1 MNLFDIL
8 GPVMV
13 GPSSS
18 HTAGAVR
25 IGYISGKLLQ
35 DHVVKAEI
43 LLHGSFA
50 TTGIGHGTD
59 KALIAGLLGMRPDDI
74 RIPDSFFLAK
84 KDGME
89 FSFSTITLK
98 DAHPNTAVL
107 RLTGEHGRKIAVV
120 TDSNSGI
127 TQAQAKEMGV
137 AVLPMPFMIDGET
150 YYEDITLTRE
160 QFYQRLKDNADIA
173 TSQPTPDSILK
184 MWDKLLKEYDQII
197 HIPMSSGLSG
207 SCSTAMMLAGEDEY
221 EGKVFVVDNR
231 RISVTQYQ
239 SVKDAQMLAAMGMD
253 GTQIK
258 KRLEETAADSVIFIT
273 VDTLKYLKKGGRITP
288 AAAALGTLLKIKPV
302 LIILGEKL
310 DSFAKARTMKQ
321 AKTMMM
327 NAIQKELDGR
337 LHDSECRNC
346 HLAIAHTDNEEAAL
360 EFKKEVEE
368 RFPNADVYM
377 APLSLSIACH
387 IGPGSLAVTA
397 TRKMEEEHEKN

>member
-1 MNLFDIL
+1 M
-8 GPVMV
+8 
-13 GPSSS
+13 
-18 HTAGAVR
+18 
-25 IGYISGKLLQ
+25 
-35 DHVVKAEI
+35 
-43 LLHGSFA
+43 
-50 TTGIGHGTD
+50 
-59 KALIAGLLGMRPDDI
+59 
-74 RIPDSFFLAK
+74 
-84 KDGME
+84 
-89 FSFSTITLK
+89 
-98 DAHPNTAVL
+98 
-107 RLTGEHGRKIAVV
+107 KIAVV

-288 AAAALGTLLKIKPV
+288 AAAARGTLLKIKPV

>member
-1 MNLFDIL
+1 M
-8 GPVMV
+8 
-13 GPSSS
+13 
-18 HTAGAVR
+18 
-25 IGYISGKLLQ
+25 
-35 DHVVKAEI
+35 
-43 LLHGSFA
+43 
-50 TTGIGHGTD
+50 
-59 KALIAGLLGMRPDDI
+59 
-74 RIPDSFFLAK
+74 
-84 KDGME
+84 
-89 FSFSTITLK
+89 
-98 DAHPNTAVL
+98 
-107 RLTGEHGRKIAVV
+107 KIAVV

-160 QFYQRLKDNADIA
+160 QFYQRLRDNADIA

-253 GTQIK
+253 GTQIR

>member
-1 MNLFDIL
+1 M
-8 GPVMV
+8 
-13 GPSSS
+13 
-18 HTAGAVR
+18 
-25 IGYISGKLLQ
+25 
-35 DHVVKAEI
+35 
-43 LLHGSFA
+43 
-50 TTGIGHGTD
+50 
-59 KALIAGLLGMRPDDI
+59 
-74 RIPDSFFLAK
+74 
-84 KDGME
+84 
-89 FSFSTITLK
+89 
-98 DAHPNTAVL
+98 
-107 RLTGEHGRKIAVV
+107 KIAVV

-173 TSQPTPDSILK
+173 TSQPIPDSILK

>member
-1 MNLFDIL
+1 M
-8 GPVMV
+8 
-13 GPSSS
+13 
-18 HTAGAVR
+18 
-25 IGYISGKLLQ
+25 
-35 DHVVKAEI
+35 
-43 LLHGSFA
+43 
-50 TTGIGHGTD
+50 
-59 KALIAGLLGMRPDDI
+59 
-74 RIPDSFFLAK
+74 
-84 KDGME
+84 
-89 FSFSTITLK
+89 
-98 DAHPNTAVL
+98 
-107 RLTGEHGRKIAVV
+107 KIAVV

-184 MWDKLLKEYDQII
+184 MWDKLLKEYDQSI

>member
-1 MNLFDIL
+1 M
-8 GPVMV
+8 
-13 GPSSS
+13 
-18 HTAGAVR
+18 
-25 IGYISGKLLQ
+25 
-35 DHVVKAEI
+35 
-43 LLHGSFA
+43 
-50 TTGIGHGTD
+50 
-59 KALIAGLLGMRPDDI
+59 
-74 RIPDSFFLAK
+74 
-84 KDGME
+84 
-89 FSFSTITLK
+89 
-98 DAHPNTAVL
+98 
-107 RLTGEHGRKIAVV
+107 KIAVV

-327 NAIQKELDGR
+327 NAIQKELDER
-337 LHDSECRNC
+337 LHDSGCKDC

-360 EFKKEVEE
+360 EFQKEVKE
-368 RFPNADVYM
+368 RFPDADVYM

-397 TRKMEEEHEKN
+397 TKKMEEEHEKN

>member
-1 MNLFDIL
+1 M
-8 GPVMV
+8 
-13 GPSSS
+13 
-18 HTAGAVR
+18 
-25 IGYISGKLLQ
+25 
-35 DHVVKAEI
+35 
-43 LLHGSFA
+43 
-50 TTGIGHGTD
+50 
-59 KALIAGLLGMRPDDI
+59 
-74 RIPDSFFLAK
+74 
-84 KDGME
+84 
-89 FSFSTITLK
+89 
-98 DAHPNTAVL
+98 
-107 RLTGEHGRKIAVV
+107 KIAVV

-258 KRLEETAADSVIFIT
+258 KRLEKTAADSVIFIT

-346 HLAIAHTDNEEAAL
+346 HLAIAHTDNE
-360 EFKKEVEE
+360 KEVEE

>member
-1 MNLFDIL
+1 M
-8 GPVMV
+8 
-13 GPSSS
+13 
-18 HTAGAVR
+18 
-25 IGYISGKLLQ
+25 
-35 DHVVKAEI
+35 
-43 LLHGSFA
+43 
-50 TTGIGHGTD
+50 
-59 KALIAGLLGMRPDDI
+59 
-74 RIPDSFFLAK
+74 
-84 KDGME
+84 
-89 FSFSTITLK
+89 
-98 DAHPNTAVL
+98 
-107 RLTGEHGRKIAVV
+107 KIAVV

-397 TRKMEEEHEKN
+397 TRKMDEEHEKN

>member
-1 MNLFDIL
+1 M
-8 GPVMV
+8 
-13 GPSSS
+13 
-18 HTAGAVR
+18 
-25 IGYISGKLLQ
+25 
-35 DHVVKAEI
+35 
-43 LLHGSFA
+43 
-50 TTGIGHGTD
+50 
-59 KALIAGLLGMRPDDI
+59 
-74 RIPDSFFLAK
+74 
-84 KDGME
+84 
-89 FSFSTITLK
+89 
-98 DAHPNTAVL
+98 
-107 RLTGEHGRKIAVV
+107 KIAVV

-273 VDTLKYLKKGGRITP
+273 VDTLKYLKKGGRVTP

-327 NAIQKELDGR
+327 NAIQKELDER

-387 IGPGSLAVTA
+387 IGPGSLALTA

>member
-1 MNLFDIL
+1 MNYGEVDGKIKKKTRTYADL
-8 GPVMV
+8 GLDESVV
-13 GPSSS
+13 TSE
-18 HTAGAVR
+18 AVVLTGKA
-25 IGYISGKLLQ
+25 IGKL
-35 DHVVKAEI
+35 
-43 LLHGSFA
+43 
-50 TTGIGHGTD
+50 
-59 KALIAGLLGMRPDDI
+59 
-74 RIPDSFFLAK
+74 
-84 KDGME
+84 
-89 FSFSTITLK
+89 IT
-98 DAHPNTAVL
+98 P
-107 RLTGEHGRKIAVV
+107 IV

-302 LIILGEKL
+302 LVILGEKL

>member
-1 MNLFDIL
+1 M
-8 GPVMV
+8 
-13 GPSSS
+13 
-18 HTAGAVR
+18 
-25 IGYISGKLLQ
+25 
-35 DHVVKAEI
+35 
-43 LLHGSFA
+43 
-50 TTGIGHGTD
+50 
-59 KALIAGLLGMRPDDI
+59 
-74 RIPDSFFLAK
+74 
-84 KDGME
+84 
-89 FSFSTITLK
+89 
-98 DAHPNTAVL
+98 
-107 RLTGEHGRKIAVV
+107 KIAVV

-127 TQAQAKEMGV
+127 TQAQAREMGV

-150 YYEDITLTRE
+150 YYEDITLTQE

-173 TSQPTPDSILK
+173 PSQPTPDSILK

-207 SCSTAMMLAGEDEY
+207 SCSTAMMLAGEDED

-327 NAIQKELDGR
+327 NAIQKELDER

-346 HLAIAHTDNEEAAL
+346 YLAIAHTDNEEAAL

-368 RFPNADVYM
+368 RFPNADVYV

>member
-1 MNLFDIL
+1 M
-8 GPVMV
+8 
-13 GPSSS
+13 
-18 HTAGAVR
+18 
-25 IGYISGKLLQ
+25 
-35 DHVVKAEI
+35 
-43 LLHGSFA
+43 
-50 TTGIGHGTD
+50 
-59 KALIAGLLGMRPDDI
+59 
-74 RIPDSFFLAK
+74 
-84 KDGME
+84 
-89 FSFSTITLK
+89 
-98 DAHPNTAVL
+98 
-107 RLTGEHGRKIAVV
+107 KIAVV

-207 SCSTAMMLAGEDEY
+207 SCSTAMVLAGEDEY

>member
-1 MNLFDIL
+1 M
-8 GPVMV
+8 
-13 GPSSS
+13 
-18 HTAGAVR
+18 
-25 IGYISGKLLQ
+25 
-35 DHVVKAEI
+35 
-43 LLHGSFA
+43 
-50 TTGIGHGTD
+50 
-59 KALIAGLLGMRPDDI
+59 
-74 RIPDSFFLAK
+74 
-84 KDGME
+84 
-89 FSFSTITLK
+89 
-98 DAHPNTAVL
+98 
-107 RLTGEHGRKIAVV
+107 KIAVV

-127 TQAQAKEMGV
+127 TQIQAKEMGIT
-137 AVLPMPFMIDGET
+137 VLPMPFMIDGET
-150 YYEDITLTRE
+150 YYEDITLTQE
-160 QFYQRLKDNADIA
+160 QFYQKLKDNSDIS
-173 TSQPTPDSILK
+173 TSQPTPDSIMK
-184 MWDKLLKEYDQII
+184 MWDELLKEYDQIV

-239 SVKDAQMLAAMGMD
+239 SVKDAQMLAAMGID
-253 GTQIK
+253 GAQIR

-288 AAAALGTLLKIKPV
+288 AAAALGTLLRIKPV

-327 NAIQKELDGR
+327 NAIQKELDER
-337 LHDSECRNC
+337 LHDSGCKDC

-360 EFKKEVEE
+360 EFQKEVKE
-368 RFPNADVYM
+368 RFPDADVYM

>member
-1 MNLFDIL
+1 MSVWN
-8 GPVMV
+8 
-13 GPSSS
+13 
-18 HTAGAVR
+18 
-25 IGYISGKLLQ
+25 
-35 DHVVKAEI
+35 
-43 LLHGSFA
+43 
-50 TTGIGHGTD
+50 
-59 KALIAGLLGMRPDDI
+59 
-74 RIPDSFFLAK
+74 
-84 KDGME
+84 
-89 FSFSTITLK
+89 
-98 DAHPNTAVL
+98 
-107 RLTGEHGRKIAVV
+107 GEKEGGRKRNRKGQFCMKIAVV

>member
-1 MNLFDIL
+1 M
-8 GPVMV
+8 
-13 GPSSS
+13 
-18 HTAGAVR
+18 
-25 IGYISGKLLQ
+25 
-35 DHVVKAEI
+35 
-43 LLHGSFA
+43 
-50 TTGIGHGTD
+50 
-59 KALIAGLLGMRPDDI
+59 
-74 RIPDSFFLAK
+74 
-84 KDGME
+84 
-89 FSFSTITLK
+89 
-98 DAHPNTAVL
+98 
-107 RLTGEHGRKIAVV
+107 KIAVV

-327 NAIQKELDGR
+327 DAIQKELDGR

>member
-1 MNLFDIL
+1 M
-8 GPVMV
+8 
-13 GPSSS
+13 
-18 HTAGAVR
+18 
-25 IGYISGKLLQ
+25 
-35 DHVVKAEI
+35 
-43 LLHGSFA
+43 
-50 TTGIGHGTD
+50 
-59 KALIAGLLGMRPDDI
+59 
-74 RIPDSFFLAK
+74 
-84 KDGME
+84 
-89 FSFSTITLK
+89 
-98 DAHPNTAVL
+98 
-107 RLTGEHGRKIAVV
+107 KIAVV

-127 TQAQAKEMGV
+127 TQAQAKEMGIT
-137 AVLPMPFMIDGET
+137 VLPMPFMIDGET
-150 YYEDITLTRE
+150 YYEDITLTQE
-160 QFYQRLKDNADIA
+160 QFYQRLKDNSDIS
-173 TSQPTPDSILK
+173 TSQPTPDSIMK
-184 MWDKLLKEYDQII
+184 IWDELLKEYDQIV

-221 EGKVFVVDNR
+221 EGKVFIVDNR

-253 GTQIK
+253 GAQIK

-288 AAAALGTLLKIKPV
+288 AAAALGTLLRIKPV

-327 NAIQKELDGR
+327 NAIQKELDER
-337 LHDSECRNC
+337 LHDSECKDC

-360 EFKKEVEE
+360 EFQKEVKE